1 MENFFATREVTES
14 ILMDRYASL
23 SPGEPVPPS
32 PPTDLQRVFIGK
44 EGLRAGW
51 GLLIFIVLFV
61 VSIACRSVILHA
73 LHPAGAELKPASE
86 IPAAPW
92 MLLAYAATCLMLL
105 LITWFMSKIERRP
118 NSVYGLG
125 GNGKVRRFLAGLVW
139 GMACLSL
146 LILILF
152 KCGFLIFEGRALFGA
167 GILRYGAYWFLNF
180 LMVGLF
186 EEYSSRGYVLYTLA
200 RGFTVLYRRAFPPR
214 NSATLGFWSAAVV
227 ISLLFGLVHSGN
239 TGESPLG
246 LLAASL
252 VSMVFCLSLWRTG
265 SLWWA
270 MGFHGAWDWSQS
282 FLYGVADS
290 GMMAQHRLLVTHP
303 VGNSLLSGGTTGP
316 EGSVFVLPI
325 LALICIII
333 MLTLRPK
340 PLAPAPEDSPRS

>member
-1 MENFFATREVTES
+1 
-14 ILMDRYASL
+14 MDRYASL
-23 SPGEPVPPS
+23 SPGDPVPPS

-51 GLLIFIVLFV
+51 GLLIFVVLFV
-61 VSIACRSVILHA
+61 ASIACVSVILHA
-73 LHPAGAELKPASE
+73 VHPAGAESKPVSE

-92 MLLAYAATCLMLL
+92 MLFHYAANCLILP
-105 LITWFMSKIERRP
+105 LITWVMSKIERRP

-125 GNGKVRRFLAGLVW
+125 DTGKVRRFLAGLVW
-139 GMACLSL
+139 GIACLSL

-152 KCGFLIFEGRALFGA
+152 KSGFLVFEGRALFGA
-167 GILRYGAYWFLNF
+167 AMLRYGAYWFLNF

-200 RGFTVLYRRAFPPR
+200 RGLTVLYRRAFPPR

-270 MGFHGAWDWSQS
+270 IGFHGAWDWSQS

-290 GMMAQHRLLVTHP
+290 GVTAQHRLLATHP
-303 VGNSLLSGGTTGP
+303 VGNPILSGGATGP
-316 EGSVFVLPI
+316 EGSIFVLAI
-325 LALICIII
+325 LALIFIII
-333 MLTLRPK
+333 MLTLRRNPVT
-340 PLAPAPEDSPRS
+340 PAPENSPTS